1 MVDETNKI
9 DDYYTVLKEVIK
21 PTLKELEREVLG
33 TGKYARFYFLKG
45 NLMRGIPSKD
55 LPGGSGVPAPVD
67 QLAITI
73 IDEHGT
79 KELIALGLV
88 GDYLIIKNIEALYA
102 EYIPLS
108 ELTSKRIR
116 EAVCLQGSINLWKQK
131 KHLNTGII
139 YMYW

>member
-1 MVDETNKI
+1 MAVETNTI
-9 DDYYTVLKEVIK
+9 DNYYSLLEEVIE
-21 PTLKELEREVLG
+21 PTLKELKREVLG

-45 NLMRGIPSKD
+45 NLMRDIPSKS
-55 LPGGSGVPAPVD
+55 LSGGSGVPAPVD

-116 EAVCLQGSINLWKQK
+116 EAVCLQGSINL
-131 KHLNTGII
+131 
-139 YMYW
+139 

>member
-1 MVDETNKI
+1 MAVETNTI
-9 DDYYTVLKEVIK
+9 DNYYSLLEEVIE
-21 PTLKELEREVLG
+21 PTLKELKREVLG

-45 NLMRGIPSKD
+45 NLMRDIPSKS
-55 LPGGSGVPAPVD
+55 LSGGSGVPAPVG
-67 QLAITI
+67 QLVITI

-88 GDYLIIKNIEALYA
+88 GNNVIVNNVDTLNA

-116 EAVCLQGSINLWKQK
+116 EAVCLQGSINL
-131 KHLNTGII
+131 
-139 YMYW
+139 